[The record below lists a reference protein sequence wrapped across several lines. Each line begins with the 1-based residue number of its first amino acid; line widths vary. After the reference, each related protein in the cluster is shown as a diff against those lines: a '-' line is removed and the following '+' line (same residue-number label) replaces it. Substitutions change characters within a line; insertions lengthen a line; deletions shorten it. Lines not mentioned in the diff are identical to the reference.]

1 MLPFSRLLPTKKNIK
16 TKEDKAFINELTS
29 KIIEE
34 YKKQDLNGKYIH
46 LIIIS
51 LNITCTW
58 HDIAGN
64 LLIWCS
70 TSYKCI
76 YFPNVIDSW
85 NLLDVD
91 TQNQHSRLM
100 YKKQIRSNISVTP
113 PYFALGTRKYN
124 IFHCQLRNLASNLNQ
139 HKFLSHLSDGSGCP
153 CGDDVEDNFHYFY
166 VCPLFIC
173 QRILL
178 FTQLRNLPDF
188 LNIDVLLKGS
198 HDLSFDDN
206 VLIMNSVHTFIC
218 GTKRLDY

>member
-1 MLPFSRLLPTKKNIK
+1 M
-16 TKEDKAFINELTS
+16 
-29 KIIEE
+29 
-34 YKKQDLNGKYIH
+34 
-46 LIIIS
+46 
-51 LNITCTW
+51 
-58 HDIAGN
+58 
-64 LLIWCS
+64 LIWCS

-100 YKKQIRSNISVTP
+100 YKNEIRSNISVTP
-113 PYFALGTRKYN
+113 PYFTLGTRKYN

-153 CGDDVEDNFHYFY
+153 YGDDVEDNFHYFY

-173 QRILL
+173 QRMLL
-178 FTQLRNLPDF
+178 FTQLRDLADF

-198 HDLSFDDN
+198 PDLSFDDN
-206 VLIMNSVHTFIC
+206 VLIEPCPHLYSWNQKT
-218 GTKRLDY
+218 